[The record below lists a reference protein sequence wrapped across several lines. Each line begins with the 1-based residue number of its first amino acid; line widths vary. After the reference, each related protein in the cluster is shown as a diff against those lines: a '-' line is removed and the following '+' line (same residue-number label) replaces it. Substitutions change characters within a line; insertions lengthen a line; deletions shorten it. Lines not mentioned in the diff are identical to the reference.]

1 MDGIRVGKIQHSTFN
16 IQHYN
21 KRLWIYEITQHSTSS
36 NHRPE
41 RILAHPARFLLSPTL
56 IINH

>member
-21 KRLWIYEITQHSTSS
+21 KRLWIYEITQHSTLS

-41 RILAHPARFLLSPTL
+41 RILAHPARFLLGFP
-56 IINH
+56 H

>member
-1 MDGIRVGKIQHSTFN
+1 MDGIRVGKFQHSTFN

-41 RILAHPARFLLSPTL
+41 RMLAHPARFLLGFP
-56 IINH
+56 H